1 MFLSRYDALVFSG
14 LKIEIAQ
21 NDGTYGLAQRSALS
35 NGNLIT
41 LLNTESWRNVRS
53 KVLVSLLV
61 SGVFGNEV
69 EVFSADD
76 ECTVHLG
83 GNDST
88 GQDTA
93 TNGDETSE
101 GALLVCNG

>member
-1 MFLSRYDALVFSG
+1 MD
-14 LKIEIAQ
+14 
-21 NDGTYGLAQRSALS
+21 NWTYGLAQRSALS

-61 SGVFGNEV
+61 SGVLGDEV

-76 ECTVHLG
+76 EGSVHLG
-83 GNDST
+83 GNDGTS
-88 GQDTA
+88 QDTA
-93 TNGDETSE
+93 TDRDETSE
-101 GALLVCNG
+101 RELLICRSSRSVF